1 MTALTSASGAGVA
14 GAKRRPTGVAGLG
27 WVTWRQHRATLIGLA
42 VFAGLI
48 ATYMLIDGLKVH
60 HLYSTAV
67 RDGCVHPTIW
77 TGPCRPLLSPFY
89 VGWPLGYG
97 NELGL
102 LLPLFAIAA
111 GVFLG
116 APLLAREYASGTTR
130 FAWTQGTGRA
140 QLSLAKVVLLGLG
153 VMAVAA
159 LLGWLGQ
166 WSMQPIIALS
176 PGEFDRWQP
185 DLFTTTPVTEAA
197 AAALAFAVGVLASAV
212 IRHVVPAMAATVVA
226 AIVVAELGYHR
237 LHLWLLSVGLHQSPD
252 AAMGANPNVGYS
264 GNLFD
269 LHEASGGRW
278 LDQGWY
284 AGPGGHRLSNTQAG
298 KLILNPGLQAR
309 LHTTFQVTWQ
319 PGGRYWLF
327 QLAQGGVELLL
338 AVVLAALAIW
348 LIQRRRA

>member
-1 MTALTSASGAGVA
+1 MIEINTRPELGAPPPQWLTRLS
-14 GAKRRPTGVAGLG
+14 
-27 WVTWRQHRATLIGLA
+27 WVNWRQHRATLIGLA

-48 ATYMLIDGLKVH
+48 AAVMLIAGLKVH
-60 HLYSTAV
+60 HLYSSAV
-67 RDGCVHPTIW
+67 RDGCVNPTIW

-89 VGWPLGYG
+89 VGWPLSYG
-97 NELGL
+97 SEVGL
-102 LLPLFAIAA
+102 LLPLFAIAV

-116 APLLAREYASGTTR
+116 APLLAREYASNTTR
-130 FAWTQGTGRA
+130 FAWTQGAGRA
-140 QLSLAKVVLLGLG
+140 RLTVTKVVLLGLG

-166 WSMQPIIALS
+166 WSIQPVTILS
-176 PGEFDRWQP
+176 ATEFDRWQP
-185 DLFTTTPVTEAA
+185 GLFTITPVTEPAA
-197 AAALAFAVGVLASAV
+197 AGLAFAAGVLAGVV

-226 AIVVAELGYHR
+226 VSVLAELTYHR
-237 LHLWLLSVGLHQSPD
+237 LHFWLLSVGLHQSADP
-252 AAMGANPNVGYS
+252 AMAGNPNVGYS

-284 AGPGGHRLSNTQAG
+284 AGPGGHRLTGTLAG
-298 KLILNPGLQAR
+298 KLVANPGLQAR

-319 PGGRYWLF
+319 PGDRYWLF
-327 QLAQGGVELLL
+327 QFTQGGAELLL
-338 AVVLAALAIW
+338 ALLLGALAIW